1 MEYDDTRLLAET
13 VRPNDEHTDDLLG
26 SVVGM
31 VERQINWEDYVR
43 NGYTGK
49 RREYTSSYGRLS
61 QKTWDYRRCT
71 KVKSHI
77 WCTIVA

>member
-49 RREYTSSYGRLS
+49 PPKPEGIYEFVWTFDPEDMELPPMYHSS
-61 QKTWDYRRCT
+61 
-71 KVKSHI
+71 
-77 WCTIVA
+77 TINAK